1 MRPTDNGH
9 VFLSRVSEYLLS
21 FPFDLR
27 ILQEAITDDE
37 LPRPLR
43 EQAAGVL
50 IQSFSHQEG
59 SGPERFFEDVLLLRI
74 TLGQIAAV
82 ESDEAQAFCDRFD
95 DVFGS
100 LPHDLPMLEAVLGPE
115 LWSSLT
121 ARLSSLG
128 KLIHKGKRPSQ
139 YVSDD
144 STWDLLYDDGLDFQT
159 AYNLTEE
166 QVRNR
171 LRKAET
177 ILDALHKRGTRL
189 KPL

>member
-128 KLIHKGKRPSQ
+128 KLIHKGKRPAQ